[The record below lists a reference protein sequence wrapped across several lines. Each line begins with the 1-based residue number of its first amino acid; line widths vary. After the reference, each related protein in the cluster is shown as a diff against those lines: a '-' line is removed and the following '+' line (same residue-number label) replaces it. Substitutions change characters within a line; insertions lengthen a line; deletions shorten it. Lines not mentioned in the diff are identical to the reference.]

1 MSAEEVVIQVGGWEH
16 ECCGEAIEVNQII
29 DFGCLAPRQA
39 SGEERIIKTHHDD
52 EPDVRVRGRVI
63 DISVVDAQ
71 GVRLSI
77 ARVPS
82 GSALRGFDPEDD
94 GHLEEQYTG
103 QLVDAKPDVFHVKVM
118 ANEIAKERA

>member
-39 SGEERIIKTHHDD
+39 SGEERFIETHHDD

-82 GSALRGFDPEDD
+82 GSALRGFDSKDD
-94 GHLEEQYTG
+94 GHLEEQNTG
-103 QLVDAKPDVFHVKVM
+103 QLIDAKPDVFHVKVM
-118 ANEIAKERA
+118 ANEIAKEPA

>member
-39 SGEERIIKTHHDD
+39 SGEERFIETHHDD

-77 ARVPS
+77 ARVRS
-82 GSALRGFDPEDD
+82 GSALRGFDSEDD

-118 ANEIAKERA
+118 AGEIAKELA